1 MQYKN
6 YITRNGYEA
15 LKEELHNLVTKDRPT
30 TTGIIT
36 WAAGNGD
43 RSENGDYIYGKRRLR
58 EIDKRIY
65 ILTKKLEQT
74 EIVDY
79 SKHIGSDKIFF
90 GATVTILR
98 NDITEQVI
106 KIVGQDEINPVANY
120 ISWTAPLAKL
130 LLGKVLGDVLKLHLH
145 DSVEEIEILEVDYTS

>member
-43 RSENGDYIYGKRRLR
+43 RS
-58 EIDKRIY
+58 
-65 ILTKKLEQT
+65 
-74 EIVDY
+74 
-79 SKHIGSDKIFF
+79 
-90 GATVTILR
+90 
-98 NDITEQVI
+98 
-106 KIVGQDEINPVANY
+106 
-120 ISWTAPLAKL
+120 
-130 LLGKVLGDVLKLHLH
+130 
-145 DSVEEIEILEVDYTS
+145 